1 LFQVHDLRV
10 QVQVPMVQ
18 VRVLVLYSQVQ
29 VQVPVAQ
36 VLLRV
41 LLTSTRVIVLIAK
54 HTWARRTTVPLTY
67 ITLVRCGSAIAK
79 VRYIATLYTEASSN
93 PNGLNPNVTVGRMAI
108 ADPGYSGLTPLVQ
121 HIQPNYT

>member
-1 LFQVHDLRV
+1 MEKEQAQKIQNTTILGLRGVQSFLVARFTDLFQVHDLRV
-10 QVQVPMVQ
+10 QV
-18 VRVLVLYSQVQ
+18 RVLYSQVQ

-79 VRYIATLYTEASSN
+79 VRYSHTIHR
-93 PNGLNPNVTVGRMAI
+93 G
-108 ADPGYSGLTPLVQ
+108 
-121 HIQPNYT
+121 